1 MPLGGPAAPCT
12 GKSGWLGSVAPCR
25 SENCRSG
32 GLTLFHGSAGTAPRV
47 LRSVGMAS
55 NVSLF
60 PPSSKGQGA
69 ACMRARAEVFE
80 RNIYSAAPH
89 AAQRRR
95 HARGACKGQV
105 QKSRAGNRRSAPP
118 ARLRTP
124 RSRRLAPPAHR
135 TGQGRPRKV
144 RSRACFDCSRAP
156 KLDCHHPRAGQPS
169 GRGTRSPP

>member
-1 MPLGGPAAPCT
+1 MSKVARRPAQAKCHWGVQPRPAQAKAAGWVPSHPAEAKTAEAAASLCFMVAQVPHLGCSAR
-12 GKSGWLGSVAPCR
+12 WD
-25 SENCRSG
+25 
-32 GLTLFHGSAGTAPRV
+32 GLQR
-47 LRSVGMAS
+47 
-55 NVSLF
+55 SLF
-60 PPSSKGQGA
+60 PPSSKGIRGA

-105 QKSRAGNRRSAPP
+105 QKSRARNRRSAPP

-144 RSRACFDCSRAP
+144 RSRACFDCTRAP
-156 KLDCHHPRAGQPS
+156 R
-169 GRGTRSPP
+169 